1 MVERWIPTTLLALVG
16 CVPFYPPPGAIEI
29 DPPPRF
35 ERLYS
40 EMEACTGRNGD
51 FRRVTW
57 WMVPGY
63 AFRRETWLYEALWSP
78 GHHIVLTAWN
88 AYENDALIRHEI
100 AHDLGFTEEDHG
112 NPQVVRCTGPL
123 QSSLSRERAR

>member
-1 MVERWIPTTLLALVG
+1 MSRWIPTTLVLLAG

-29 DPPPRF
+29 EPPPRF

-40 EMEACTGRNGD
+40 EMEACTGREGD

-57 WMVPGY
+57 WLVPGY
-63 AFRRETWLYEALWSP
+63 AFRQEAWLYEALWAP

-88 AYENDALIRHEI
+88 AYRNDALIRHEI
-100 AHDLGFTEEDHG
+100 AHDLGFEEADHAH
-112 NPQVVRCTGPL
+112 PAVLRCTGPL
-123 QSSLSRERAR
+123 ESTLLRGRSAR